1 MTMGW
6 VFDLPGAR
14 TPSSKIE
21 QPFRPLVSIEFDPSL
36 AVKFAVETSC
46 QSAESESN
54 SQPGL
59 RSHMPLMRGLLP
71 TAISAALPKLSEF
84 GFSELCRNT
93 PRFGMTVLRRADSSL
108 LHPGAHWERGQENS
122 AWNG

>member
-93 PRFGMTVLRRADSSL
+93 PRLGMTVLRLADSSL
-108 LHPGAHWERGQENS
+108 LHPGAKWER
-122 AWNG
+122 W

>member
-14 TPSSKIE
+14 TTSSKIE
-21 QPFRPLVSIEFDPSL
+21 QPFRQLVSIEFDPSL

-54 SQPGL
+54 SKPGL

-71 TAISAALPKLSEF
+71 TAISAAHQ
-84 GFSELCRNT
+84 GHVAT
-93 PRFGMTVLRRADSSL
+93 QPRLGIRLALGTLARSL
-108 LHPGAHWERGQENS
+108 HGE
-122 AWNG
+122 

>member
-1 MTMGW
+1 MAMGW

-21 QPFRPLVSIEFDPSL
+21 QPFRPLVSIELDPSL

-54 SQPGL
+54 SQPAL
-59 RSHMPLMRGLLP
+59 RSHMPLMRGQLP
-71 TAISAALPKLSEF
+71 TPISAALPKLPAS
-84 GFSELCRNT
+84 GFPEVCSNGALLRT
-93 PRFGMTVLRRADSSL
+93 TVGR
-108 LHPGAHWERGQENS
+108 
-122 AWNG
+122 

>member
-36 AVKFAVETSC
+36 TVKFAVETSC
-46 QSAESESN
+46 HSAESESN

-59 RSHMPLMRGLLP
+59 RSHMPLMSGLLP
-71 TAISAALPKLSEF
+71 KAISAALPKPSAL

-93 PRFGMTVLRRADSSL
+93 PRFGITVLRLLDSSR
-108 LHPGAHWERGQENS
+108 LHPGAKWER
-122 AWNG
+122 